1 MPAAGGDVMKLD
13 LRPLLAEEI
22 RVLSV
27 DFMLDPPAVDEE
39 NLMSNLYGVGFP
51 APLHVCGEITN
62 TAGYMRMTLKASVPY
77 IATCARC
84 LSPVSDTFSFRVEKT
99 VASAKQ
105 VENTPEEDKDDYAV
119 IFDGFLDVD
128 EQLLE
133 MLELEFPSKL
143 LCREDCAGL
152 CPICGKDQNNGPCG
166 CERKEIDPRLAP
178 LAELLKRYQ
187 DEESGEKNE
196 GSEESK

>member
-1 MPAAGGDVMKLD
+1 MPAAEGDVMKLD

-27 DFMLDPPAVDEE
+27 DFLLDPPEGDEE
-39 NLMSNLYGVGFP
+39 NPMSNLYGVGFP

-62 TAGYMRMTLKASVPY
+62 TAGYMRMVLEAAVPY
-77 IATCARC
+77 TASCARC
-84 LSPVSDTFSFRVEKT
+84 LQPVSDTFSFRFEKT
-99 VASAKQ
+99 VAPAKQ

-119 IFDGFLDVD
+119 IYDGFLDVD

-133 MLELEFPSKL
+133 MLELAFPSKL

-152 CPICGKDQNNGPCG
+152 CPICGKDLNEGPCG

-178 LAELLKRYQ
+178 LAELLKQ
-187 DEESGEKNE
+187 FQEEGE
-196 GSEESK
+196 EEKP